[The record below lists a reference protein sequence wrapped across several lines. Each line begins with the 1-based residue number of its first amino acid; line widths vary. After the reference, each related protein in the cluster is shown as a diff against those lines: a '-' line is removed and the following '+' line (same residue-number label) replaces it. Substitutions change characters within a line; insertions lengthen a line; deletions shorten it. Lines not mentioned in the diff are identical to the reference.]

1 MSYSPLAI
9 KRSYVLGNLYNRCEV
24 SESVPVYIDTI
35 TDEPAGFVDNS
46 LGKYADA
53 FLFHL
58 PEDVCKKL
66 STGHFK
72 YAFDYEKTE
81 EDNNKIKLNYILL
94 VSNAGK
100 EIKRRIPFLGGKE

>member
-9 KRSYVLGNLYNRCEV
+9 KRSFVLGDLYNRCEI
-24 SESVPVYIDTI
+24 SETTPVYIDTV
-35 TDEPAGFVDNS
+35 TEEPVGFVDNS

-81 EDNNKIKLNYILL
+81 EKNKIRLNYILL

-100 EIKRRIPFLGGKE
+100 EIKRRIPLLGSKD

>member
-9 KRSYVLGNLYNRCEV
+9 KRSYVLGDLYNRCEI
-24 SESVPVYIDTI
+24 SETTPVYIDTV
-35 TDEPAGFVDNS
+35 TEEPVGFVDNS

-81 EDNNKIKLNYILL
+81 ERKIRLNYILL

-100 EIKRRIPFLGGKE
+100 EIKRRIPLLNPKD

>member
-1 MSYSPLAI
+1 MAYSPLAI
-9 KRSYVLGNLYNRCEV
+9 KRSYVLGDLYHRCEV
-24 SESVPVYIDTI
+24 SESTPVYIDTV

-66 STGHFK
+66 STGHFR

-81 EDNNKIKLNYILL
+81 EKNMIRLNYILL

-100 EIKRRIPFLGGKE
+100 EIKRRTPFLSPKE